1 MIDRIQSA
9 GPRMIGRM
17 LAASAAVATL
27 ALAAPDAG
35 AQQQHGRP
43 PPRSSVRRRV
53 RLNRQSRRSPL
64 RRPSRRR
71 HSPSNSSR
79 PSSRSSSFRRG

>member
-9 GPRMIGRM
+9 GPRMIGRL

-35 AQQQHGRP
+35 AQQQQPAQPLH
-43 PPRSSVRRRV
+43 SVRRRV

-79 PSSRSSSFRRG
+79 PSSRS